1 MSDIGRRHSSK
12 WDLPEGNKSPK
23 DLYDSGRTSRMRSS
37 FHDRDTPRRHLP
49 NGADISVHSR
59 RTSLGRKDFQMDEKI
74 EGRSSSRDR
83 DGKHTARMSP
93 GRDEWRQRN
102 RSRSPR
108 DKIRSY
114 RSSKSRSRSRS
125 GSPGNGYR
133 HEQIERSRNRIGA
146 PPQLCREFAAGRCK
160 RGNHC
165 PLSHSDQSYDRR
177 HSESSV
183 ADDFESGNKNTS
195 ALKYSSTSSRYAHY
209 EASSD
214 RKGSMDVLVED
225 GDNDRRRRGD
235 QRGWGDD
242 NDTVKDRDDRKRN
255 TTQPGWSNDGEQART
270 GEMIC
275 KYFAAGRCRH
285 GKFCRMPHNLQ
296 EVAHPNGALDA
307 ARASHHNFDGA
318 NQACKGA
325 SWDDPMPDVSRSK
338 AWPEDKKEIL
348 DVTKP
353 GEIAQIS
360 IDEPRIPRINRDNIS
375 KVWQDAPWD
384 DTVVDVSPAKGGPEG
399 KRENFDTM
407 RPTQRSQVLRNNLER
422 ANEAW
427 QGATWDESMG
437 DVSQAKGWPE
447 EKREKLDSMQR
458 TQVSQL
464 PKNNME
470 SVSEAWQGATWAD
483 NVGDASLA
491 KEGWPEGKSES
502 SDARN
507 PSLMSQV
514 PNHNSDVSEEWQ
526 GTTWDDTLGNVS
538 QEKGWLERK
547 YENMDRMNP
556 IQRSMPGSHSQDM
569 DFVSKSYTVDGAP
582 AGGEP
587 VSNDGKLP
595 HVWKPQD
602 TVNEVGATVS
612 NGTENCFS
620 YMGILASGSFGQQGP
635 QISRLESVPLSHS
648 YVHTK
653 PLEVPQHP
661 RIEKRYATA
670 DSQPGAFDQPYSK
683 MPSTTIGVSSAYPT
697 EYTYRS
703 SYTSSNTS
711 TGILTRQGGGYTSNA
726 STISGLNAVGVGQ
739 PAASLGPSSES
750 IHVSQNLLN
759 LGGKLSNVPYTG
771 DGNLPQHAPS
781 QSPVVPEQLLA
792 QLIENKDLFT
802 KLYAAQQGTSGS
814 ISSVPNSTSSE
825 KLPESSQAQ
834 KPVTN
839 MQVSLPYAAS
849 NSYGTVEGHSTVHD
863 SNASVQYL
871 STTGFQ
877 AAEKQYDPLSDSVDT
892 KLPNMDA
899 QVGTNSPIPGL
910 STVSAPGLE
919 PVASTITV
927 NGADDD
933 LTQAPAACKVDKNGS
948 PIVAKDEPVDNG
960 PTDEM
965 AIDAGADDGKKGKD
979 AKGLRAFKFALAEFV
994 KELLKPTWKEG
1005 RFSKEVY
1012 KTIVKKVVDKVLDTV
1027 QAAHIPQTKEKI
1039 DHYLSLSKPKLS
1051 KLVQAYVG
1059 KYQKS

>member
-1 MSDIGRRHSSK
+1 MSPHPYGTQNASSIPRHYRTRSPLDWSRCHLLLDVHKLELVAEMSDIGRRHSSK

-37 FHDRDTPRRHLP
+37 FHDRDAPRRHLP

-59 RTSLGRKDFQMDEKI
+59 RTSLGRKNFQMDETI
-74 EGRSSSRDR
+74 YGSSLSQDR

-108 DKIRSY
+108 DKIRSH
-114 RSSKSRSRSRS
+114 RSSISRSRSRS
-125 GSPGNGYR
+125 RSSGNGYR

-146 PPQLCREFAAGRCK
+146 PSQLCREFAAGRCK

-165 PLSHSDQSYDRR
+165 PFSHSDQSYDRR
-177 HSESSV
+177 HSESSA
-183 ADDFESGNKNTS
+183 ADDFESGHKNTS
-195 ALKYSSTSSRYAHY
+195 ASKCSSTSSRYAHY

-225 GDNDRRRRGD
+225 GDNDRRRRGN

-242 NDTVKDRDDRKRN
+242 NDTVKDRDDDRKKN
-255 TTQPGWSNDGEQART
+255 TTQPGWSYDREQAST

-285 GKFCRMPHNLQ
+285 GKYCRMSHNLQ

-318 NQACKGA
+318 NQAWKGE
-325 SWDDPMPDVSRSK
+325 SSDHPMPDVSRSK
-338 AWPEDKKEIL
+338 GWPEEKKEIL

-353 GEIAQIS
+353 GEIAWIS
-360 IDEPRIPRINRDNIS
+360 RD
-375 KVWQDAPWD
+375 
-384 DTVVDVSPAKGGPEG
+384 
-399 KRENFDTM
+399 
-407 RPTQRSQVLRNNLER
+407 
-422 ANEAW
+422 
-427 QGATWDESMG
+427 
-437 DVSQAKGWPE
+437 E

-507 PSLMSQV
+507 PSQMSQV
-514 PNHNSDVSEEWQ
+514 PNHNSDVSKVWQ
-526 GTTWDDTLGNVS
+526 GTTWDDNLGNVS
-538 QEKGWLERK
+538 QEIGWLERK
-547 YENMDRMNP
+547 DENVDGMKP

-569 DFVSKSYTVDGAP
+569 DFVSKGDTVGGAP

-595 HVWKPQD
+595 HEWKPQD
-602 TVNEVGATVS
+602 TVNEVSATIS

-620 YMGILASGSFGQQGP
+620 YMGNLASGSFGQQGT
-635 QISRLESVPLSHS
+635 QISRLEYVPLSHT
-648 YVHTK
+648 YVHTR
-653 PLEVPQHP
+653 PLELPQHP
-661 RIEKRYATA
+661 RIEKQYATA

-683 MPSTTIGVSSAYPT
+683 MPTTTADVSSAYPT

-703 SYTSSNTS
+703 SYTSSNTL
-711 TGILTRQGGGYTSNA
+711 TGILSGQGGGYTSNA

-739 PAASLGPSSES
+739 PAVSLGPSSES
-750 IHVSQNLLN
+750 IHVYQNLLN
-759 LGGKLSNVPYTG
+759 LGGKLSDVPYTG
-771 DGNLPQHAPS
+771 EGNLPQHAPS
-781 QSPVVPEQLLA
+781 QSPVIPEQLLA

-802 KLYAAQQGTSGS
+802 KLYAARHGTSGS

-834 KPVTN
+834 KRLTN
-839 MQVSLPYAAS
+839 MQVSLSYAAS

-871 STTGFQ
+871 STSGSQ

-899 QVGTNSPIPGL
+899 QVGMNSPIPGT
-910 STVSAPGLE
+910 SMVSAPGVE
-919 PVASTITV
+919 PVASTITAT
-927 NGADDD
+927 GADDD

-948 PIVAKDEPVDNG
+948 PIVAEDDPVDNG